1 MRQIQGEHTAANGR
15 VARYAI
21 IATMPET
28 VNLTSEIKR
37 QLPSEMVDFMRWAGE
52 EAAQQGRS
60 LYLVGGVVRDLF
72 LQRPNFDMD
81 LVVDSDAISLARR
94 LAKEV
99 DAKLTIHARFNTA
112 RIRWDRWSVDL
123 ATVRS
128 ETYERPGALPK
139 VGPGT
144 LDTDLLRRDFTINAM
159 AIELTASRYGR
170 LIDVYGG
177 QADLEGKFI
186 RVLHENSFTDDATRI
201 WRAIRY
207 EQRLVFRLE
216 PVTRKLLRRDIPMLD
231 TISGDR
237 IRHELE
243 LVLKE
248 ERPEKS
254 LRRAGELGVLARL
267 HPSLRGDGWLA
278 RKFRQARRLSL
289 DGQPSPELYFALLG
303 YSLNPK
309 EADEL
314 IAYLRLSRTL
324 ARDLRDTA
332 ALKGWLDALE
342 GQGLKPSGIYDLLN
356 GFSPTAIAAARIAA
370 GSATARR
377 HMALYLNKLRQV
389 KLAVT
394 GDDLVKMGF
403 PAGPKLKEI
412 LQRLLEARLDGEVK
426 NKECELEMAAN
437 EFGGSLAGRP
447 VGANRGQEEKCQ

>member
-1 MRQIQGEHTAANGR
+1 
-15 VARYAI
+15 
-21 IATMPET
+21 MPET

-186 RVLHENSFTDDATRI
+186 RVLHENTSPT
-201 WRAIRY
+201 
-207 EQRLVFRLE
+207 
-216 PVTRKLLRRDIPMLD
+216 MLPG
-231 TISGDR
+231 SG
-237 IRHELE
+237 
-243 LVLKE
+243 V
-248 ERPEKS
+248 
-254 LRRAGELGVLARL
+254 
-267 HPSLRGDGWLA
+267 PSAMSRGSC
-278 RKFRQARRLSL
+278 FV
-289 DGQPSPELYFALLG
+289 
-303 YSLNPK
+303 
-309 EADEL
+309 
-314 IAYLRLSRTL
+314 LSR
-324 ARDLRDTA
+324 
-332 ALKGWLDALE
+332 
-342 GQGLKPSGIYDLLN
+342 
-356 GFSPTAIAAARIAA
+356 
-370 GSATARR
+370 
-377 HMALYLNKLRQV
+377 
-389 KLAVT
+389 
-394 GDDLVKMGF
+394 
-403 PAGPKLKEI
+403 
-412 LQRLLEARLDGEVK
+412 
-426 NKECELEMAAN
+426 
-437 EFGGSLAGRP
+437 
-447 VGANRGQEEKCQ
+447 